1 MDIEDAESSVSTDQE
16 NELELDKGMD
26 QLKRLGIMQTCLK
39 DDTIKEETT
48 EEINRQP
55 SPIETAHRLSSIQH

>member
-16 NELELDKGMD
+16 NELELEKGMD

-48 EEINRQP
+48 EEINR
-55 SPIETAHRLSSIQH
+55 